1 MNNLSIFLILLIFGY
16 TIFSCKLNNKEPFS
30 LTSCNTLRCEKNKY
44 SVTSMKNTLSNK
56 LTSTSSGHIANI
68 KGHLTNLKEMWL

>member
-44 SVTSMKNTLSNK
+44 SVTSMKNTISNK
-56 LTSTSSGHIANI
+56 LTTASSGYISNI
-68 KGHLTNLKEMWL
+68 KDHLANFKEKWL